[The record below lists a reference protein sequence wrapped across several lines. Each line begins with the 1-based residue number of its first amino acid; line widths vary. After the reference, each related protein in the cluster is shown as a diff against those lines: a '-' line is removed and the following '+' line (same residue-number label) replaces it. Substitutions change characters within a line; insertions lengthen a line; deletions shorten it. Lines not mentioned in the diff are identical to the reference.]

1 MARNLGL
8 DDGVDIA
15 DRIRVEAA
23 QLFHHRGY
31 GMTAIRDIAE
41 AAGISSS
48 TMYHHYRNKQEVLF
62 AISRHFMTE
71 FNAALLP
78 ILNDATRSPRD
89 RLDAA
94 IELHLLISNER
105 RTELLTIRGNRT
117 ALSPDQLAT
126 IILLQTT
133 YQRSVRDV
141 VAAIRGS
148 EPVAAELITMALMD
162 LINGVCHWFAPTG
175 PLTIDEITERYLHMA
190 HALVAAESPSRS

>member
-31 GMTAIRDIAE
+31 GLTAIRDIAE

-48 TMYHHYRNKQEVLF
+48 TMYHHYRNKQDVLF
-62 AISRHFMTE
+62 AISSHFMTE

-78 ILNDATRSPRD
+78 ILTDPARPPRQ
-89 RLDAA
+89 RLDAV
-94 IELHLLISNER
+94 ITRHLTISNER
-105 RTELLTIRGNRT
+105 RTELLTIRGNRG
-117 ALSPDQLAT
+117 ALSPDQLAA
-126 IILLQTT
+126 IVRLQTA
-133 YQRSVRDV
+133 YQRGIREL

-148 EPVAAELITMALMD
+148 EPSDADLITMALMD
-162 LINGVCHWFAPTG
+162 LINGVCHWFSPSG
-175 PLTIDEITERYLHMA
+175 PLSIDEITARYLRMA
-190 HALVAAESPSRS
+190 QALVAAG